1 MPIQGV
7 HLLVTRFVIS
17 ICFLADRGTR
27 LFGSLGL
34 VVVAVFAL
42 TAQDATA
49 KAPPLATTVLNVDA
63 LAGPE
68 YAAERVAMIP
78 QGAEIE
84 LTGDAA
90 PGFLS
95 VYYDGQVVWVP
106 AQYLSLGVQSGIDTG
121 VTVAD
126 TPLLDAPMP
135 DASVLEII
143 MEGESVILTGAN
155 VDGYD
160 AASHDGAGGWLDKRD
175 LSR

>member
-63 LAGPE
+63 LAGP
-68 YAAERVAMIP
+68 
-78 QGAEIE
+78 
-84 LTGDAA
+84 
-90 PGFLS
+90 
-95 VYYDGQVVWVP
+95 
-106 AQYLSLGVQSGIDTG
+106 
-121 VTVAD
+121 
-126 TPLLDAPMP
+126 
-135 DASVLEII
+135 
-143 MEGESVILTGAN
+143 
-155 VDGYD
+155 
-160 AASHDGAGGWLDKRD
+160 
-175 LSR
+175 